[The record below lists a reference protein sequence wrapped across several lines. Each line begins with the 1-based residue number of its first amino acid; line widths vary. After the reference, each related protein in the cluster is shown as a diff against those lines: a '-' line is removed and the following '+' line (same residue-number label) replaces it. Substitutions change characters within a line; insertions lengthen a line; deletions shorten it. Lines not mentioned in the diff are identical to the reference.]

1 MQANIFPVQRQIEN
15 PISAFNFLSFDTPL
29 QTLTA
34 DYDNHTINPIVMS
47 SMEIANLVGS
57 RHDNVKTSI
66 ERLVDRGVIEAPA
79 LQDLRTSSG
88 QPSKE
93 YIFAGEQGK
102 RDSIVVV
109 AQLSPEFTA
118 TLVDRWRELEAESKY
133 GVLAVPN
140 NFSGALK
147 LACMLAYKVEA
158 LEQQAT
164 ENFDKVEFYNEM
176 ANTTQMFGVSTVAK
190 ALDTGPILLFAYMRD
205 HKILM
210 SKRYKL
216 NEPYQVH
223 LDAGRFHVRWAHYKN
238 ELTGEIELKA
248 TPYFTGKGVTW
259 IKQFIAKH
267 GRDGL

>member
-1 MQANIFPVQRQIEN
+1 MQTNTFPEQSQIVN
-15 PISAFNFLSFDTPL
+15 PITTSNFMAFDTPL
-29 QTLTA
+29 QTLTV
-34 DYDNHTINPIVMS
+34 DYDNHTINPIAMS
-47 SMEIANLVGS
+47 SMEIADLVGS
-57 RHDNVKTSI
+57 RHDNVKISI

-79 LQDLRTSSG
+79 LQDLRTLSG
-88 QPSKE
+88 QASKE

-118 TLVDRWRELEAESKY
+118 TLVDRWRELEAEKKHDS
-133 GVLAVPN
+133 LAMPN
-140 NFSGALK
+140 NLSGALN

-164 ENFDKVEFYNEM
+164 ENLDKLEFYEEM
-176 ANTTQMFGVSTVAK
+176 VNTTQLFSVSTVAK
-190 ALDTGPILLFAYMRD
+190 TQDTGPIRLFAYMRD

-210 SKRYKL
+210 SKRYKF

-223 LDAGRFHVRWAHYKN
+223 LDAGRFHVRWAHYKD